1 MIAIIVYC
9 LCALTSGICALVLL
23 RGYRLRRT
31 SLLFWSGLAFSAFG
45 VSNVLLFVDLVVL
58 PEIDLSMVRNL
69 TTLAGIILLLRG
81 LIWET
86 S

>member
-9 LCALTSGICALVLL
+9 LCALTSGICAALLL

-31 SLLFWSGLAFSAFG
+31 RLLLWSGLAFSAFG
-45 VSNVLLFVDLVVL
+45 VSNVLLFVDLVIF

-69 TTLAGIILLLRG
+69 TTLAGITLLLRG

>member
-1 MIAIIVYC
+1 MIAITVYC
-9 LCALTSGICALVLL
+9 LCALTSGICAVLLL

-31 SLLFWSGLAFSAFG
+31 RLLLWSGLAFSAFG
-45 VSNVLLFVDLVVL
+45 VSNVLLFVDLVIF
-58 PEIDLSMVRNL
+58 PEVDLSMVRNL
-69 TTLAGIILLLRG
+69 TTLAGITLLLRG